1 MNDTVT
7 TVDSGFEKLL
17 ESYEDLVIRIIDVV
31 NPPGV
36 LRQWLFDNC
45 ESKAKV
51 IDYLAYY
58 KRVDILKHVKV
69 VKTVEHIWYGIYD
82 YKSYS
87 TVSAFLRTSTEAR
100 HLSKFN
106 VDLETAISNVGTGQ
120 WFNSFYY
127 MTATMCMNKKEIMQ
141 ANRDYTE
148 NKVDFKKRELVKLE
162 TFTMKSWNESMS
174 DLFLFDYV
182 YLWLGYM
189 AMIIFAILM
198 IYYADKTDRWEATIA
213 QSGSSDSRLHTL
225 HRAAFWWDFNKGG
238 MLVVFWCSAP
248 MMFTKDLFVIISA
261 GLRGVKIRSRTF
273 IIYVVID
280 VVAFCVSWAL
290 IDWNTEIDQES
301 FDKSRETQ
309 HNDGVFDDWAYQRFK
324 IWKNYNPRPMIIYI
338 FFMCIIMIKCT
349 LGLLF
354 TSLLGE
360 LVQIMLS
367 MLKDSVRFLFLY

>member
-106 VDLETAISNVGTGQ
+106 VDLDTAMSNVGTGQ

-127 MTATMCMNKKEIMQ
+127 MTATMCMNKKEILLGLKDNIQ
-141 ANRDYTE
+141 
-148 NKVDFKKRELVKLE
+148 NKIDFKRHELVKLE
-162 TFTMKSWNESMS
+162 SFTMKSWNESMS
-174 DLFLFDYV
+174 DIFLFDYI
-182 YLWLGYM
+182 YLWLGYFV
-189 AMIIFAILM
+189 MIYFAIRM
-198 IYYADKTDRWEATIA
+198 IYYADKIERWEATIA
-213 QSGSSDSRLHTL
+213 QSGSSQSRLDIL
-225 HRAAFWWDFNKGG
+225 SEASNSWNYYRSGL
-238 MLVVFWCSAP
+238 LVVIFCSAP

-261 GLRGVKIRSRTF
+261 GLRGVKIRSGTF
-273 IIYVVID
+273 IIYVIID
-280 VVAFCVSWAL
+280 VVAFCVCWAL
-290 IDWNTEIDQES
+290 LYWDNQIEQENI
-301 FDKSRETQ
+301 DKSRDISNTGVID
-309 HNDGVFDDWAYQRFK
+309 NDHGRKFR
-324 IWKNYNPRPMIIYI
+324 IWNNYNPNQMMIYI
-338 FFMCIIMIKCT
+338 LFMFIIMIKCIF
-349 LGLLF
+349 GLLF
-354 TSLLGE
+354 NSFLGE
-360 LVQIMLS
+360 LVQIMIS
-367 MLKDSVRFLFLY
+367 MIKDSVRFLILY